1 MLARAR
7 SFGLLGIEAYPVD
20 IEVDVA
26 KGLPAVTLV
35 GLPDTCVKES
45 RQRIKSAIKNSG
57 FGWPQG
63 RITINLAPSDIRK
76 EGASFDLAIAL
87 GILSATGQIDS
98 RRLPEYCIL
107 GELSLDGSLRPI
119 PGILPVCMAL
129 AKSGLKN
136 IILPWQNANESAIV
150 TEINA
155 WPVKTLAESVQ
166 LLHDPSLFSPL
177 RLNWQEQF
185 KQHAHYRVDFAE
197 VKGQRLAKRALE
209 VAAAGMHNILFIGPP
224 GSGKTMLAKRIPSIM
239 PELSLPEAL
248 EITTIHSVAKLLKK
262 AILATR
268 PFRNPHHNI
277 SDAAFTG
284 GGSFPQPGEI
294 SLAHRGVL
302 FLDEF
307 PEFRRACLEALRQPL
322 EDGSMR
328 VSRVAR
334 TLTFP
339 ASFMLACAMN
349 PCPCG
354 YYTHPSKACQCTT
367 TKIHN
372 YMSKISGPLMDR
384 IDMHIEVPPVKY
396 KELID
401 QKDAEPSKMIKA
413 RVEKIHNLQR
423 ERFKAEGFFYNSQMD
438 TRLIK
443 KYCALEAKA
452 QNLLKMAMT
461 ELGFSARAYDKI
473 LKVSRTIADLAGSEG
488 IGASHISE
496 AIQYR
501 SLDRNL

>member
-20 IEVDVA
+20 IEIDVA
-26 KGLPAVTLV
+26 SGLPAVTLV
-35 GLPDTCVKES
+35 GLPDICVRES

-57 FGWPQG
+57 FKWPQA

-87 GILSATGQIDS
+87 GILAATGQMNS
-98 RRLPEYCIL
+98 LHLPEYCIL
-107 GELSLDGSLRPI
+107 GELSLDGSLRPT
-119 PGILPVCMAL
+119 PGILPVCTAL
-129 AKSGLKN
+129 AKSSLKN
-136 IILPWQNANESAIV
+136 IILPWQNAPEAAII

-155 WPVKTLAESVQ
+155 WPTKTLAESVHF
-166 LLHDPSLFSPL
+166 LNEPGLFKPF
-177 RLNWQEQF
+177 RINWQEQF
-185 KQHAHYRVDFAE
+185 RRNAHYRVDFAE

-209 VAAAGMHNILFIGPP
+209 VAASGMHNILFIGPP

-248 EITTIHSVAKLLKK
+248 EITTIHSVARLLKK
-262 AILATR
+262 GILATR

-284 GGSFPQPGEI
+284 GGSLPQPGEI

-328 VSRVAR
+328 VSRIAR

-354 YYTHPSKACQCTT
+354 TGLQLIFLNFYLPCF
-367 TKIHN
+367 I
-372 YMSKISGPLMDR
+372 ISNFL
-384 IDMHIEVPPVKY
+384 
-396 KELID
+396 
-401 QKDAEPSKMIKA
+401 
-413 RVEKIHNLQR
+413 N
-423 ERFKAEGFFYNSQMD
+423 
-438 TRLIK
+438 
-443 KYCALEAKA
+443 
-452 QNLLKMAMT
+452 
-461 ELGFSARAYDKI
+461 
-473 LKVSRTIADLAGSEG
+473 
-488 IGASHISE
+488 
-496 AIQYR
+496 
-501 SLDRNL
+501 